1 VKKPFLITGLALLL
15 APVALVA
22 GYFGFQ
28 RYLNWLMAGAKR
40 PLTGPRYPPDLPRGA
55 ARRPR
60 AEPDDESP
68 VAGG

>member
-1 VKKPFLITGLALLL
+1 VKKALVITGTTALL

-40 PLTGPRYPPDLPRGA
+40 PLTGPRYPPDLPRGT
-55 ARRPR
+55 ARRES
-60 AEPDDESP
+60 AVPDDDSP